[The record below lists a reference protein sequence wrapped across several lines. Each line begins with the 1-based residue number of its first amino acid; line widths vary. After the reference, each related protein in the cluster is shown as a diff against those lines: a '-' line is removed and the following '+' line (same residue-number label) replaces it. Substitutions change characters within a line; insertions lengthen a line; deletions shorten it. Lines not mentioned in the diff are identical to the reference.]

1 MNAKKLFLMLLAA
14 LAFVSCGSNDNDEPT
29 PQPTPEVT
37 KATSAKAEY
46 VVHLSQDLVDAAN
59 VTIYYIG
66 GDGQQAQETAT
77 TTTWTKTVSFATL
90 PGQAGFSVQP
100 RLKGDPSLEE
110 YTIEADGKMT
120 VTVLDQK
127 GNTIGNPY
135 VSRKLEVK
143 GQLGPDYLGQYLTR
157 ISTRLFE
164 AKAIAVDRTIGDTTI
179 TWGGNADDDDPNRDT
194 EVSNDG
200 ATGTT
205 RSK

>member
-1 MNAKKLFLMLLAA
+1 MKTNKIIMLLLAA
-14 LAFVSCGSNDNDEPT
+14 LAIVSCGSNDDNDEPT
-29 PQPTPEVT
+29 PEVL
-37 KATSAKAEY
+37 KATSAQAEY
-46 VVHLSQDLVDAAN
+46 VVNLSRDLVDAAT

-66 GDGQQAQETAT
+66 SDGQQAQETAT

-90 PGQAGFSVQP
+90 PAKVGFSVQP
-100 RLKGDPSLEE
+100 RLKGDPSQEE

-127 GNTIGNPY
+127 GNTFGNPY
-135 VSRKLEVK
+135 AGSGLEVK

-164 AKAIAVDRTIGDTTI
+164 AKAIAADGTIGDTTI
-179 TWGGNADDDDPNRDT
+179 TWGGNADDNDPNRDT
-194 EVSNDG
+194 EVTNDG

-205 RSK
+205 RG